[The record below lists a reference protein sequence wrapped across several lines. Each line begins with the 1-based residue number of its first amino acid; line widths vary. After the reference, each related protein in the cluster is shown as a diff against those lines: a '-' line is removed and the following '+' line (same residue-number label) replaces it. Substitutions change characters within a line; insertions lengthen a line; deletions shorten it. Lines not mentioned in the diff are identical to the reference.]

1 MIINSDWSE
10 RTGDRWDIQWG
21 HHTESRFLS
30 SCDLL
35 VQRDSLMLLQRA
47 KLMVADLEMW
57 RGRLLDTVHLALPS
71 HLMAWLISFM
81 RFHCQ
86 APRHRPY
93 MFYFPRNY
101 RWDMQY
107 CVCRAR
113 KSFFLETVH
122 TQIFIHVRALTFINI
137 CHILPLWVSIKD
149 WADLILRF
157 MKLVI
162 KNISLSRIIRRKCN
176 TYVKSV
182 IWIWMDKF
190 HH

>member
-1 MIINSDWSE
+1 MIINSDRSE

-113 KSFFLETVH
+113 KSFFRNSTNTDLYTRMSTHFYEHMSYSTFMSIYKRLSWLNLEIHEVGHQEYFTV
-122 TQIFIHVRALTFINI
+122 
-137 CHILPLWVSIKD
+137 
-149 WADLILRF
+149 
-157 MKLVI
+157 
-162 KNISLSRIIRRKCN
+162 KNN
-176 TYVKSV
+176 
-182 IWIWMDKF
+182 
-190 HH
+190 